1 MHPTFTA
8 SNTVLPPPRTPN
20 KNNKKIIEI
29 VEGANIEIVLCKSSS
44 FCVLWHS
51 IARMPGLKIV
61 V

>member
-20 KNNKKIIEI
+20 KNNKIIEI
-29 VEGANIEIVLCKSSS
+29 VEGTNIEILCKSSS
-44 FCVLWHS
+44 VCVLWH